1 MRERERVCVFEVF
14 AGMEGL
20 RVTRTTRRSERQKKK
35 KNDKSCYFG
44 FGEEIVFC
52 VHLILS
58 VLGTCMHAANL
69 RHVYYWMFVKMSPV
83 VIED

>member
-1 MRERERVCVFEVF
+1 MCVFEVF

-52 VHLILS
+52 VHLILAVFGNVHACRELEAC
-58 VLGTCMHAANL
+58 VLCIIGC
-69 RHVYYWMFVKMSPV
+69 
-83 VIED
+83 